1 VIVGF
6 SSFIKLSFE
15 LIDIESAYILLYAL
29 FRRGAHYAT
38 GNTANDLYSR
48 ITEQFDKGTSS

>member
-1 VIVGF
+1 MR
-6 SSFIKLSFE
+6 LSFE

-38 GNTANDLYSR
+38 GNAANDLYSR